1 VAGVFGD
8 RDDVALYALLDS
20 PAFEPTRHA
29 AVTFNAGEVPQDD
42 ALGALDAVVLVE
54 GTTSVAPALRARLDT
69 LAERGLPLARVGLP
83 LDAAEREALARL
95 AHTLDD
101 TGRDAVAGTLSRE
114 SPQRTRVTLP
124 GAGAAGAR
132 SAWLVV
138 SEPWSLYAGWRLV
151 TDADPPR
158 TLAPARA
165 DGVVSALLLQPGER
179 SVRARYAPSDARAGL
194 LLGGIGLL
202 GVLALLCWPERPRL
216 PETRDTR
223 VRPPAAEPR

>member
-1 VAGVFGD
+1 VGRGGRAARDPGQSRVD
-8 RDDVALYALLDS
+8 R
-20 PAFEPTRHA
+20 H
-29 AVTFNAGEVPQDD
+29 
-42 ALGALDAVVLVE
+42 
-54 GTTSVAPALRARLDT
+54 
-69 LAERGLPLARVGLP
+69 
-83 LDAAEREALARL
+83 
-95 AHTLDD
+95 HC
-101 TGRDAVAGTLSRE
+101 
-114 SPQRTRVTLP
+114 
-124 GAGAAGAR
+124 
-132 SAWLVV
+132 
-138 SEPWSLYAGWRLV
+138 
-151 TDADPPR
+151 DADPPR